1 MRKYRGGVKITFPIC
16 LQKLTWW
23 EKIKLLCNKQDF
35 EKFKQYDKQSFIN
48 EDWKQ
53 EFLDLNWVLNMKKW
67 IKNIYLISNHE
78 NL

>member
-1 MRKYRGGVKITFPIC
+1 M
-16 LQKLTWW
+16 
-23 EKIKLLCNKQDF
+23 CNKQDF

-53 EFLDLNWVLNMKKW
+53 EFLDLNWVLNLKKW